1 MKLSNSQER
10 NINCIAL
17 HCLDEHDKKYD
28 IINSFESNNQI
39 QISFIR
45 KISINELEEINS
57 YLCSNIRNKRLIYKF
72 ILQF

>member
-17 HCLDEHDKKYD
+17 YCLNERDKKYD
-28 IINSFESNNQI
+28 IINFSESNNQI

-45 KISINELEEINS
+45 KRSIKE
-57 YLCSNIRNKRLIYKF
+57 
-72 ILQF
+72 